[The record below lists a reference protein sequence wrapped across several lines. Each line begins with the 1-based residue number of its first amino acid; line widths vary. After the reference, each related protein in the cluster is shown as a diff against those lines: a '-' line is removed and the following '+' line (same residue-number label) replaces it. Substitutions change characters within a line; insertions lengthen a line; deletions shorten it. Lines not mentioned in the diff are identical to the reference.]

1 MCNDEKLLKHQLKN
15 KRKAKYEMSNF
26 CEQYDLPPIAPSRQK
41 GKKHDKIHK
50 NYYHKKYRT
59 NIVKPNDF
67 YAKKKHVSKK
77 YDKKK
82 SGKGNAL
89 IVENLVTTV
98 KIANKNLVS

>member
-1 MCNDEKLLKHQLKN
+1 
-15 KRKAKYEMSNF
+15 MSNF
-26 CEQYDLPPIAPSRQK
+26 CEQYDLPLIAPSRQK

-50 NYYHKKYRT
+50 NYNHKKYRN
-59 NIVKPNDF
+59 NIVKRNDF